1 MSAHHRAAHKAPPE
15 QAGGGE
21 GGENE
26 MEQNEAKEIQ
36 TAIIELLQQKNCTV
50 RESKYIL
57 SQVSRYIEAFSAV
70 QFRGMPDYEI

>member
-1 MSAHHRAAHKAPPE
+1 
-15 QAGGGE
+15 
-21 GGENE
+21 

-57 SQVSRYIEAFSAV
+57 SQVTRYIEAFSAV